1 MLSAPVRD
9 PLRPASML
17 LPVGGHKG
25 LAAALVF
32 LIAAA
37 PGLAFPSFLPATLQP
52 YVVPI
57 CLPAAMLASILLL
70 RDLRMF
76 APTLALFEIFVALA
90 WWHMPVHDAA
100 AVTHAAGMAL
110 GFLLMSTL
118 ANWCATRARLLTA
131 ATLFSLGACV
141 VLVTGVLSAGW
152 DTKLL
157 VPGLTQHLK
166 LGLPGLED
174 GAVNPNAVG
183 GTAVLIA
190 PVAFAL
196 LSVRKHA
203 GPAQRAVAWATS
215 IVGAA
220 ALAISGSRTA
230 WTAAAVVFV
239 GWVAARAARRFG
251 ALTGALLTAG
261 GASLVI
267 VAGWASLGTERVHAL
282 IASLRGPLQ
291 FRLDIW
297 REAIRVLRASP
308 WFGDGISQFRQLSL
322 RSPEPFGVPFH
333 PSHAHNT
340 FLQVALDLG
349 VPGLVAYLAVL
360 VIVLA
365 LAWRAAG
372 GPDRVVARLAVGA
385 ALSLIAVHAFGLTD
399 AIALGA
405 KVGAFQ
411 WASIGIIVAAFR
423 MQTGALPPPAS
434 DAKSAPTRPRRST
447 CRGC

>member
-9 PLRPASML
+9 PLQSPSMFVPAGSQ
-17 LPVGGHKG
+17 KG
-25 LAAALVF
+25 LAAAVVF
-32 LIAAA
+32 LIVAA
-37 PGLAFPSFLPATLQP
+37 PGLAFPSFLPAILQP
-52 YVVPI
+52 YVVPV

-70 RDLRMF
+70 RDLRTF
-76 APTLALFEIFVALA
+76 VLALALFEICVALA
-90 WWHMPVHDAA
+90 WWHMPVRDAA
-100 AVTHAAGMAL
+100 AVTHTAGLAL
-110 GFLLMSTL
+110 AFLLMSTI
-118 ANWCATRARLLTA
+118 ATWCRTRARLLTM
-131 ATLFSLGACV
+131 ATLFSLGACL
-141 VLVTGVLSAGW
+141 VLVTGLLSAGF

-203 GPAQRAVAWATS
+203 APAQRMVAWAAS
-215 IVGAA
+215 VIGAA

-230 WTAAAVVFV
+230 WTAAALVLV
-239 GWVAARAARRFG
+239 GWAAVRAARRFG
-251 ALTGALLTAG
+251 APRSVFLTAG
-261 GASLVI
+261 GTSI
-267 VAGWASLGTERVHAL
+267 VVAAGWAWLGTDRVHAL
-282 IASLRGPLQ
+282 VSSLRGPLQ

-297 REAIRVLRASP
+297 REAVRVLSASP

-322 RSPEPFGVPFH
+322 WSPAPFSVAFH

-349 VPGLVAYLAVL
+349 LPGLAAYAAVL
-360 VIVLA
+360 VIVLV
-365 LAWRAAG
+365 LARRAAR
-372 GPDRVVARLAVGA
+372 GPDRIVARLAVGA

-411 WASIGIIVAAFR
+411 WASVGMILAAFR
-423 MQTGALPPPAS
+423 LQAPAGDALPPPAPTPS
-434 DAKSAPTRPRRST
+434 DRR
-447 CRGC
+447 